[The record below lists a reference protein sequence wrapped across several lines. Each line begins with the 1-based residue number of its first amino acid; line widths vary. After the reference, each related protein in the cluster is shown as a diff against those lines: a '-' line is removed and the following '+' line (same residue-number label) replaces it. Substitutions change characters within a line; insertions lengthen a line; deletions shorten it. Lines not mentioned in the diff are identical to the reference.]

1 MAKKYHPDLNK
12 GREDK
17 FKEISE
23 AYEVKLKLQFRC
35 FLMKIQ
41 REIMIIW
48 ECLIQ
53 TQILIFIEIQEKIMQ
68 INNSNHIV
76 LIKII
81 SIILFSIKLKLEYSL
96 CLWISISLS
105 YIKFLLSNIII
116 AILIK
121 KKWLFRINT

>member
-81 SIILFSIKLKLEYSL
+81 SIILFSIKLKLEYSIS
-96 CLWISISLS
+96 LWISISLS

>member
-41 REIMIIW
+41 REIMMI
-48 ECLIQ
+48 
-53 TQILIFIEIQEKIMQ
+53 
-68 INNSNHIV
+68 
-76 LIKII
+76 
-81 SIILFSIKLKLEYSL
+81 
-96 CLWISISLS
+96 
-105 YIKFLLSNIII
+105 
-116 AILIK
+116 
-121 KKWLFRINT
+121 

>member
-53 TQILIFIEIQEKIMQ
+53 TLILIFIEIQEKIMQ